1 MFVSN
6 LEKNQRCLTTMKTQP
21 IYNTILALSIH
32 CYPNLVNVDLIL
44 PMEFVWYCMLIYYA
58 ILQCVTFLE
67 RKKRSSWYQSLAI
80 FIYKKY
86 LAIKFDALFCG
97 NPFYLRFSVLL
108 FFYVGF
114 LHWCLINSQINTAL
128 QMTSLY
134 KLICQ
139 VLVYHSFH
147 KSFVSELIR
156 NGDLPISY

>member
-1 MFVSN
+1 MFDNHENTTN
-6 LEKNQRCLTTMKTQP
+6 LQYYPSPKYSL
-21 IYNTILALSIH
+21 LSKFGQCGSDIT
-32 CYPNLVNVDLIL
+32 NGVRLIL
-44 PMEFVWYCMLIYYA
+44 YANILYA

-67 RKKRSSWYQSLAI
+67 RKKRSSWYKSLAI